1 MRKRVREEKR
11 PMRVWLSAVL
21 TIVLVVITSTL
32 SVSLWGEKEETVT
45 AGVPLQIRAEMT
57 VAEFG
62 AANAL
67 DKSLMKEVFS
77 LASPE
82 QLQQPLTAFGLTLEE
97 IAERV
102 HKKQALAAEEASK
115 NWFKIPLKFC
125 LWFLFMISC
134 FVLLRRRKITRR
146 ARLWLYAAGFTIF
159 GVMLGADPSPM
170 GTVKDAIV
178 LYAAKGF
185 IFKPRM
191 IAFSVFILTVVLAN
205 KFICSW
211 GCQLGALQDFLFRLN
226 RNGNDTG
233 QGRLPQFR
241 IPFLVSN
248 AIRILF
254 LVALILVALTLSY
267 DITSDI
273 DPFKIFKPM
282 KMSLI
287 GWFFVAGTLVL
298 SLFVYRPWCHLFCP
312 FGLVGW
318 LFEKL
323 SIFRVKV
330 DYSQCIA
337 CQACAKT
344 CPSAVMGAILK
355 RDRMVIPDCFS
366 CGNCV
371 ESCPT
376 GAVRFAAGK
385 RDKPPAG
392 LFGD

>member
-1 MRKRVREEKR
+1 MRREKR
-11 PMRVWLSAVL
+11 LMKVWLSAVL
-21 TIVLVVITSTL
+21 TIVLVVITSTI
-32 SVSLWGEKEETVT
+32 SVSMWGEKEEALT
-45 AGVPLQIRAEMT
+45 ADVPLQIRAEMT

-62 AANAL
+62 TANAL
-67 DKSLMKEVFS
+67 DKSLLKEVFS

-82 QLQQPLTAFGLTLEE
+82 PLQQPLTAFGLSLEQ
-97 IAERV
+97 IADRV
-102 HKKQALAAEEASK
+102 HKKQPLAEEQASK
-115 NWFKIPLKFC
+115 NWFKIPLKFG
-125 LWFLFMISC
+125 LWFLFMIFC
-134 FVLLRRRKITRR
+134 FALLRRRKVTRR
-146 ARLWLYAAGFTIF
+146 ARLWLYAVGFTIF

-211 GCQLGALQDFLFRLN
+211 GCQLGTLQDFLFRLN
-226 RNGNDTG
+226 RNDKVTG

-241 IPFLVSN
+241 IPFALSN
-248 AIRILF
+248 AIRVLF
-254 LVALILVALTLSY
+254 FVALVWVALAWSY
-267 DITSDI
+267 DLTSDI

-287 GWFFVAGTLVL
+287 GWLFVAGTLVL

-323 SIFRVKV
+323 SIVRVKV

-337 CQACAKT
+337 CQACAKA

-366 CGNCV
+366 CGNCI

-376 GAVRFAAGK
+376 GAVRFATGK
-385 RDKPPAG
+385 RDKPTAG